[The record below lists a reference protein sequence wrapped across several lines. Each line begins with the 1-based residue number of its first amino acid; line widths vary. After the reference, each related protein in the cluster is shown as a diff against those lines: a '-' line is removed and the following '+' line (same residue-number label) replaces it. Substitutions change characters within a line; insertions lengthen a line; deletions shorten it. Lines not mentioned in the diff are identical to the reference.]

1 MKFPPLL
8 TRLSFAS
15 IILAGPV
22 WAQAPN
28 PDASIAPAQKAEITP
43 LALPG
48 SESFVFRK
56 IGEAELRLHV
66 IKPSG
71 WKAGNKRACFVYFF
85 GGGWSAGTPESSIRL
100 AKWGADQGMV
110 GIAPDYRTR
119 TRFGGTPE
127 DCVSDGR
134 AALSWIR
141 ENAGRLGIDPQKI
154 VVAGG
159 SAGGHIAAWTAI
171 TAKGPGPDDPA
182 PAVQP
187 AALVLINPVTDTK
200 EAGYGGPKRFNNN
213 PKRAL
218 ACSVPDQM
226 PTRMPPT
233 LVFHA
238 TGDTTVPYA
247 NSVAF
252 RDVLLANKNSCKLIT
267 FEGLGHAYYSTKFGD
282 AGQAFNYPQPLKLTT

>member
-1 MKFPPLL
+1 
-8 TRLSFAS
+8 
-15 IILAGPV
+15 
-22 WAQAPN
+22 
-28 PDASIAPAQKAEITP
+28 
-43 LALPG
+43 
-48 SESFVFRK
+48 
-56 IGEAELRLHV
+56 
-66 IKPSG
+66 
-71 WKAGNKRACFVYFF
+71 
-85 GGGWSAGTPESSIRL
+85 
-100 AKWGADQGMV
+100 MV

-282 AGQAFNYPQPLKLTT
+282 AGQDAYKKTLSEAATFLASLGLIEIKAAHAKRATPAAP